1 VLRDRTL
8 RDRARDVTSAV
19 LGWLWWSA
27 VEGGKVRSGSV
38 RAARFGAFGEGTTIG
53 FPPSDLIGPEAIH
66 IGRGCAIG
74 AEVALAAGYPTQ
86 QFAPGCPPV
95 IEIGDHCS
103 IGRGSFLVAI
113 GSIVIEDDVTI
124 APNVYITDHNHT
136 YAELDE
142 PIGRQWPEQADTR
155 IGAGSWLGTNVVVL
169 AGAQLGRHVTV
180 AAGSVVRGVVP
191 DHAVVAGVPARVV
204 RRWSDDEG
212 WVPPLRDA
220 TTPDEGRT
228 HIAARPDPRPHRS
241 RASGLARSSR
251 PPRRSPRRGTTAE
264 RRRLED
270 EAGPTDP

>member
-27 VEGGKVRSGSV
+27 VEGGKVRSGSF

-136 YAELDE
+136 YADPWLPVGQQILQWE
-142 PIGRQWPEQADTR
+142 PVR
-155 IGAGSWLGTNVVVL
+155 IGAGTWIGTNVVVL
-169 AGAQLGRHVTV
+169 PGADVGRNCAI
-180 AAGSVVRGVVP
+180 AAGTVVRGTIP
-191 DHAVVAGVPARVV
+191 DHSVVAGVPGRVI
-204 RRWSDDEG
+204 RRWSEAEG
-212 WVPPLRDA
+212 WDPPLPRPVEVPPGW
-220 TTPDEGRT
+220 PVGV
-228 HIAARPDPRPHRS
+228 
-241 RASGLARSSR
+241 
-251 PPRRSPRRGTTAE
+251 PPSDR
-264 RRRLED
+264 
-270 EAGPTDP
+270 